1 MKKLIYLFVILLL
14 VVACNGGSGNS
25 SSKVD
30 EYNIQNPNTAEGN
43 GDMSKLPQ
51 FTFKET
57 EFNFGSLV
65 QGEKVSHIFVFTN
78 TGGSNLIIKEVKA
91 SCGCTTPKWTREPVK
106 PGEKGSI
113 EVIFDSSGREGE
125 QSKTVKVEANTQ
137 PNMVEL
143 RIKCDVITK

>member
-30 EYNIQNPNTAEGN
+30 EYNIQNPNTADGN

-113 EVIFDSSGREGE
+113 E
-125 QSKTVKVEANTQ
+125 
-137 PNMVEL
+137 
-143 RIKCDVITK
+143 

>member
-30 EYNIQNPNTAEGN
+30 EYNIQNPNTADGN